1 MNPNLSLYEFINS
14 NLKRFPWSYS
24 NAPATLRAVFDVLV
38 AAHVKSWSGV
48 ERWSFDNITVKKIQ
62 HFFNTSLFSL
72 RLFTE
77 DVNNNFNKVD
87 KRERFVTSSDDTHE
101 ERYGKKVYGASY
113 YKSHTNKGFEFGN
126 TLVTNQI
133 ISKSYHDVRFKPY
146 LAEKYLEKTNMD
158 VSDFES
164 KSEIA
169 QNFFL
174 ESIIVL
180 VQKGVQKNHIYCTS
194 DSWYI
199 SNPLTTLLDKQG
211 VNYVLGCKNNAKI
224 SLFGKEYNLD
234 VLQEKIQSWKKYSD
248 PFTKSITYYKIKTYY
263 FLNYGKLRVF
273 MIKRSSNEKIRYYV
287 TNNLK
292 MTIQTFC
299 LLWKD
304 HWGIETFHE
313 YAKKFFGLE
322 DCYSGRKETN
332 IVHWTIVKLLYL
344 FFYHYKR
351 KINKIYPHITMNML
365 WELYCAEYDYER
377 SIKFHQKREKFILLK
392 RRILK
397 Y

>member
-1 MNPNLSLYEFINS
+1 MNPNLSLHEFIDS
-14 NLKRFPWSYS
+14 NLKSFPWHYS
-24 NAPATLRAVFDVLV
+24 NAPTTLFAVFDAL
-38 AAHVKSWSGV
+38 ASACTKSWSGI

-62 HFFNTSLFSL
+62 HFFNTGLFSL

-77 DVNNNFNKVD
+77 SLSNRYNKTD
-87 KRERFVTSSDDTHE
+87 RRERFVTSSDDTHE

-113 YKSHTNKGFEFGN
+113 YKSHTNKGYEYGN

-133 ISKSYHDVRFKPY
+133 KSKSFHEVRFKPY
-146 LAEKYLEKTNMD
+146 LSEKYLEKVNMD
-158 VSDFES
+158 ESDFES

-169 QNFFL
+169 QDFFL

-180 VQKGVQKNHIYCTS
+180 AQKGVQKNHIYCTS

-224 SLFGKEYNLD
+224 SLFGKEHNLNF
-234 VLQEKIQSWKKYSD
+234 LQERIQSWKKHSD
-248 PFTKSITYYKIKTYY
+248 PITGSITYYKMKTYY

-273 MIKRSSNEKIRYYV
+273 MIKRSANEKIRYYV
-287 TNNLK
+287 TNNIK
-292 MTIQTFC
+292 MSINTFC

-313 YAKKFFGLE
+313 KTKLFFGLE

-344 FFYHYKR
+344 FFYYYKR
-351 KINKIYPHITMNML
+351 EVNKIYPHITMNML
-365 WELYCAEYDYER
+365 WELYCAEYDYKR
-377 SIKFHQKREKFILLK
+377 SKKLVRNKKQFILLK
-392 RRILK
+392 RKILRM
-397 Y
+397 